1 MLDYF
6 VRSVAL
12 RNVRHNLGHTLLTV
26 GVVAISVTLIIFLV
40 ALISG
45 LQRRLI
51 SSVTGAIPH
60 VVIRQ
65 PERQPTALWEVPSLQ
80 KPGEAWFGR
89 RVEIEQKKRKI
100 EDWSVWIPRLQQFDH
115 NILAVSPVVE
125 GQGIISRGAYKKS
138 VLVTGVIPEEHNR
151 VVDIQSKL
159 IQGRFFGLNAGEIAL
174 GYKLAEDFAVQ
185 LGDKIRL
192 VSADDIAAAYTVAG
206 IFDTGFAAVD
216 NGTIFMSL
224 RDAQSLF
231 SLGTAV
237 TSIGL
242 KLDQIFDADS
252 IATRLSLQ
260 VPYEARSWMQDNQ
273 TLLSGLRAQSQSSN
287 LIIAFTVAASG
298 FGIASIL
305 VMSVVSKV
313 KEIGI
318 LRSMGGTRR
327 QILGV
332 FALEGMLVAVL
343 GGLIGEVLG
352 TGLCLWLGTI
362 KTTASATGR
371 QVEVFSMDLNLQT
384 LLLAFALAVV
394 TGIIASLYPAWRA
407 ARVNPIEVIRGT

>member
-26 GVVAISVTLIIFLV
+26 GVVATSVTLIIFLV
-40 ALISG
+40 ALIGG
-45 LQRRLI
+45 LQRRLV

-60 VVIRQ
+60 VIIRQ
-65 PERQPTALWEVPSLQ
+65 PERQPTAVWEVPSLQ
-80 KPGEAWFGR
+80 KSGEASFGR
-89 RVEIEQKKRKI
+89 KVEIEQKKRKI
-100 EDWSVWIPRLQQFDH
+100 EDWPVWIIRIREFDH
-115 NILAVSPVVE
+115 NIIAVSPVVE

-138 VLVTGVIPEEHNR
+138 VLITGVIPEEHNR

-159 IQGRFFGLNAGEIAL
+159 VQGRFFGLNAGEIAL
-174 GYKLAEDFAVQ
+174 GYQLAENFAVQ

-192 VSADDIAAAYTVAG
+192 VSAENNEAAYTVAG
-206 IFDTGFAAVD
+206 IFDTGFSAVD
-216 NGTIFMSL
+216 TGSVFLSL

-231 SLGTAV
+231 GLGTAV
-237 TSIGL
+237 TSIGV
-242 KLDQIFDADS
+242 KLNEIFDADS
-252 IATRLSLQ
+252 IAARLSLQ
-260 VPYEARSWMQDNQ
+260 VPYETRSWMQDNQ

-287 LIIAFTVAASG
+287 LIIVFTVVASG

-313 KEIGI
+313 REIGI

-327 QILGV
+327 QIMGV
-332 FALEGMLVAVL
+332 FALEGTLVAVL

-352 TGLCLWLGTI
+352 TGLCLWLGSL

-371 QVEVFSMDLNLQT
+371 QVEIFAMDLNLQT
-384 LLLAFALAVV
+384 LVLAFALALA
-394 TGIIASLYPAWRA
+394 TGFLASLYPAWRA
-407 ARVNPIEVIRGT
+407 ARVNPIEVIRAT